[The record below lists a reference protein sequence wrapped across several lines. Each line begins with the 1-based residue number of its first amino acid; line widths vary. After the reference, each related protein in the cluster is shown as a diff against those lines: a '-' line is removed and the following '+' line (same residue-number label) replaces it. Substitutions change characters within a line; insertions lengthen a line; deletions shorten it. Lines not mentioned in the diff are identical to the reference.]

1 MHKQFLMA
9 LALLPVSSRAL
20 RCPLLLS
27 RRGLLLRAPQAGG
40 RRRILGALRMC
51 SASPVS
57 AEDDLDGMPFARLA
71 STIEAIEAQPARLK
85 GVALM
90 TDLLSFALLE
100 APDELLPCLAIAT
113 MQLTPST
120 RPLKLGVGESLVV
133 QALAQACDRPI
144 DELKAELRRSGDL
157 GALAARV
164 VARDSAALPATD
176 GGGPNE
182 AVAAVAAAAAPAVR
196 LRVQEVHACLLE
208 MGTTSGKG
216 ANGRKA
222 ELLAALL
229 GRASPKEALLLVR
242 AVRSQLR
249 SGIGDKGIRDA
260 LAAAVSAVA
269 RPPSE
274 VAAAEALAAEADA
287 EVARAAA
294 LELEAVRTEL
304 GEAAAAAGD
313 WSGDMSDAKASV
325 AQIDKLRGDWASLAK
340 ASLAPKERKR
350 LEERAKATRAAQRA
364 AARAHKNVDKLRAAS
379 RRRAAA
385 LVSEAFSVAPCYHTL
400 VSALLERGVWRL
412 LEATGVR
419 AGVPVQPM
427 AATASPS
434 IEAALA
440 RLVGRP
446 FLCEW
451 KYDGE
456 RCQAH
461 LLPPSEAEVAE
472 RSRVRLYSRSLDEV
486 SARFPEIVDA
496 LPAALGA
503 VMGADGTHVPTS
515 SAVVDAELCAID
527 EATGEVLPFQSLAV
541 RPRKA
546 PTDAQLAAGPRVCV
560 FAFDL
565 LELNGV
571 SLLNEPLR
579 DRRQKLR
586 ALLRPIPHRVQLAQG
601 VEVSNEQELRD
612 ELERAFEA
620 QAEGLMLKC
629 LVPGGAALPQAAE
642 GAAEQGVAAGA
653 GYEAGKRSLQWL
665 KLKRDYLDGMGDS
678 FDLVPIGAYMGRGKR
693 AGAYGAY
700 LLAVYS
706 PETKLYQPIC
716 KLGSG
721 LSDVE
726 LAHWSEQAESHACT
740 EEEARELYDL
750 PGTLPPL
757 MAPHVWLRPRVIWEV
772 SAAEVSIS
780 PIYRAAFGLVAEDKG
795 LALRFPRFVRERPD
809 KGPAQ
814 ATTDGQLAS
823 VFNTQPTASAREG
836 VGGAGPGEVEGV

>member
-1 MHKQFLMA
+1 
-9 LALLPVSSRAL
+9 
-20 RCPLLLS
+20 
-27 RRGLLLRAPQAGG
+27 
-40 RRRILGALRMC
+40 
-51 SASPVS
+51 
-57 AEDDLDGMPFARLA
+57 
-71 STIEAIEAQPARLK
+71 
-85 GVALM
+85 
-90 TDLLSFALLE
+90 
-100 APDELLPCLAIAT
+100 
-113 MQLTPST
+113 
-120 RPLKLGVGESLVV
+120 
-133 QALAQACDRPI
+133 
-144 DELKAELRRSGDL
+144 
-157 GALAARV
+157 
-164 VARDSAALPATD
+164 
-176 GGGPNE
+176 
-182 AVAAVAAAAAPAVR
+182 
-196 LRVQEVHACLLE
+196 
-208 MGTTSGKG
+208 
-216 ANGRKA
+216 
-222 ELLAALL
+222 
-229 GRASPKEALLLVR
+229 
-242 AVRSQLR
+242 
-249 SGIGDKGIRDA
+249 
-260 LAAAVSAVA
+260 
-269 RPPSE
+269 
-274 VAAAEALAAEADA
+274 
-287 EVARAAA
+287 
-294 LELEAVRTEL
+294 
-304 GEAAAAAGD
+304 
-313 WSGDMSDAKASV
+313 MSDAKASI
-325 AQIDKLRGDWASLAK
+325 AQIDKLRGDWSSLAK

-364 AARAHKNVDKLRAAS
+364 AARAHKSVDKLRAAS

-427 AATASPS
+427 AASASPS

-496 LPAALGA
+496 LPTALGA

-527 EATGEVLPFQSLAV
+527 EATGEVLPFQSLAA

-579 DRRQKLR
+579 ERRQKLR

-726 LAHWSEQAESHACT
+726 LARWSEQAEAHACT

-757 MAPHVWLRPRVIWEV
+757 MAPHVWLRPRVVWEV

-780 PIYRAAFGLVAEDKG
+780 PVYRAAFGLVAEDKG